1 MMAFYRG
8 AAITF
13 SVLFLSG
20 CVTNSFGKPANPNYS
35 WLAGKWTNG
44 TSWWNQNLQL
54 NVGDGNKIIGQY
66 DLTNPESGR
75 THFGSVTGEIN
86 GEQINLSVSMH
97 TFYDTYKIELTKIN
111 DTLEGIRTS
120 AQTGQSWLL
129 TVFKK

>member
-20 CVTNSFGKPANPNYS
+20 CVTHSFSKPANPNYL

-44 TSWWNQNLQL
+44 ESSWNQNLQL
-54 NVGDGNKIIGQY
+54 NVGDGNKIVGEY
-66 DLTNPESGR
+66 DLSNPESGR

-86 GEQINLSVSMH
+86 GEKINLTVSMQ
-97 TFYDTYKIELTKIN
+97 TFYATYKIHFTKIN
-111 DTLEGIRTS
+111 DTLYGTRTND
-120 AQTGQSWLL
+120 QTGESWAL

>member
-20 CVTNSFGKPANPNYS
+20 CVTHSFSKPANPNYL

-44 TSWWNQNLQL
+44 ESSWNQNLQL
-54 NVGDGNKIIGQY
+54 NVGDGNKIVGEY
-66 DLTNPESGR
+66 DLANPESGR
-75 THFGSVTGEIN
+75 THFGYVTGEIN
-86 GEQINLSVSMH
+86 GEQINLTVSMQ
-97 TFYDTYKIELTKIN
+97 TFYDTYKIEFTKLD
-111 DTLEGIRTS
+111 DTLAGLRTS
-120 AQTGQSWLL
+120 AQTGQSWFL